1 MKYNVT
7 AWASECCSEQVL
19 TMQFE
24 PGVVFSPIDANYLL
38 PFRPERSLVRTHMH
52 TESKVVVLQQYIVR
66 AGMFCALE

>member
-1 MKYNVT
+1 MTQLGHLSAVLNK
-7 AWASECCSEQVL
+7 CSPI
-19 TMQFE
+19 QFE